1 MFITN
6 VEWID
11 DELNSDFET
20 LLIPAKDWVEAI
32 RQIKEY
38 FQETLS
44 VIHYLEPWEN
54 ILVIDDDSINNMK
67 TIKNIR
73 RE

>member
-1 MFITN
+1 MFIAN

-32 RQIKEY
+32 KQIEEY

-44 VIHYLEPWEN
+44 VIHYLEPWES
-54 ILVIDDDSINNMK
+54 ILVIDDDSINDMK
-67 TIKNIR
+67 TIKDIK